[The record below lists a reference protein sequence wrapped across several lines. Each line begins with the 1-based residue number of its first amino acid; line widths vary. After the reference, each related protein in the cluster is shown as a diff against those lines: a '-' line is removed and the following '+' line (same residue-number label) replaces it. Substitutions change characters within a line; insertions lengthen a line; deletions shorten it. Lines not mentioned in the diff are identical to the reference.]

1 MNPSYTADNIRI
13 AYQLNDSLTLFSNA
27 RLPEASPWLESLRL
41 ATAGDKICILEYRT
55 LGETPHL
62 FLAVRTRPIP
72 WEGA

>member
-1 MNPSYTADNIRI
+1 MKPSYTAHNIRI
-13 AYQLNDSLTLFSNA
+13 GDQLNYSLTLFSNPQ
-27 RLPEASPWLESLRL
+27 LPEASQWFEALRL